1 MNFFSL
7 FNKNIGIDFG
17 TKRIGIAVSDKEG
30 TLAFPHAVL
39 ENNEKF
45 FERLRA
51 MVKKEE
57 TKHIVVGVPKA
68 LSGKTTAMTKQV
80 KEFMR
85 RLKREGFFVEE
96 EDEMFSTKMTK
107 AHARKDMRDASAAAL
122 MLQQYIDRSKL

>member
-1 MNFFSL
+1 MKYL
-7 FNKNIGIDFG
+7 GIDFG

-122 MLQQYIDRSKL
+122 MLQQYMDRVS

>member
-1 MNFFSL
+1 MKYL
-7 FNKNIGIDFG
+7 GIDFG